1 MKSLTKKIV
10 QTLAF
15 ALLALPA
22 MGHASMRI
30 DNNTQHIVKFAI
42 YQGDVI
48 ISKCFGMLPD
58 QFSITQD
65 DPMLTV
71 SATTIIRGNTY
82 VSQSVAIETDRSA
95 DYDAVIHAGTR
106 QQQFTLEQRDGSTV
120 GALNI
125 NNTLS
130 EETQFTFQSNGQTV
144 QSIVVPAN
152 SQKAL
157 SLARQYK
164 IVVVVDGV
172 TLDPVVTT
180 NPNANFRVIST
191 VDRDGNEGFEVQY

>member
-1 MKSLTKKIV
+1 MKSLIKKIT
-10 QTLAF
+10 QTLVF

-22 MGHASMRI
+22 ISHASMRV
-30 DNNTQHIVKFAI
+30 DNGTQHIIKFAI
-42 YQGDVI
+42 YQGDVV

-58 QFSITQD
+58 QFYLSKD
-65 DPMLTV
+65 DGTLKL
-71 SATTIIRGNTY
+71 SATTILRDNTY
-82 VSQSVAIETDRSA
+82 VSQNVDIDIDKSTDYSA
-95 DYDAVIHAGTR
+95 TIRPSAG
-106 QQQFTLEQRDGSTV
+106 QQQFSLEQSEGSTV
-120 GALNI
+120 GALNL

-130 EETQFTFQSNGQTV
+130 VETQFTFQSEGHTV

-152 SQKAL
+152 TIKTL

-180 NPNANFRVIST
+180 NPNTNFRVISS
-191 VDRDGNEGFEVQY
+191 VDRDGNEVFEVQY